1 MCQKAETVK
10 EGEPKTSSLF
20 WVFLAFLTFFVAE
33 REAQVKEVGS

>member
-20 WVFLAFLTFFVAE
+20 WVFLAVLTFVAE
-33 REAQVKEVGS
+33 WEAQVKEVGS